1 MNKQMAKKYRVTFTA
16 MFECTVEA
24 EDKDDAASNA
34 HIPEGE
40 GTAYLVNTFEVS
52 EIEEVEE

>member
-1 MNKQMAKKYRVTFTA
+1 

-24 EDKDDAASNA
+24 ESKDEAESNA

-40 GTAYLVNTFEVS
+40 GTVYLVDTFEVDAV
-52 EIEEVEE
+52 EEVEE